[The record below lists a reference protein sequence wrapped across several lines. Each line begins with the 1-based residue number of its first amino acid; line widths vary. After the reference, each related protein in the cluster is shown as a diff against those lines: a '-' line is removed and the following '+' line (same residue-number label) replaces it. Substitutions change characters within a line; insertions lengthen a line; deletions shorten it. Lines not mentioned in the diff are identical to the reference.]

1 MNVQV
6 FAEPWTY
13 AIADDFFS
21 FEENHII
28 KNYTRLKFANAPQ
41 FHDVHKLIMRH
52 DLIMRHYSEI
62 ESHDLAIW
70 NYCNNIARSKFP
82 ILCEHLKVPKIDY
95 ELWVEF
101 SCFNADCP
109 RGIHV
114 DRPEKYISCLVY
126 LDGKGAGTWLYSEQ
140 EVCKQKIDFRHNR
153 ALIFHNTSDKLHA
166 VGKNVLGDNRTA
178 VNFIFAHPSR

>member
-6 FAEPWTY
+6 FSEPWTY
-13 AIADDFFS
+13 AIVDDFFS

-28 KNYTRLKFANAPQ
+28 KSYARLKFANVSLIRQ
-41 FHDVHKLIMRH
+41 VHKFIMRH
-52 DLIMRHYSEI
+52 DSEF

-82 ILCEHLKVPKIDY
+82 ILCKHLNVPKIDY
-95 ELWVEF
+95 DLWVEF
-101 SCFNADCP
+101 SRFNADCS

-114 DRPEKYISCLVY
+114 DRPGKYISCLVY

-153 ALIFHNTSDKLHA
+153 AFIFHNTSDKLHA
-166 VGKNVLGDNRTA
+166 VGKNVPGDNRTA
-178 VNFIFAHPSR
+178 INFIFAKPAGK